1 MIKFSQYLKEEYER
15 VGNTQYGSNPG
26 GVHIHKE
33 TGDKYYIKFPR
44 NPEQAKVEVA
54 TAKIYEKL
62 GIKTLKP
69 DLVNVNGKIG
79 VRTKWLENHK
89 PIGYGFRNKVKPEHG
104 EAMAKL
110 YHGAVITGNR
120 DAVGLE
126 FDNIL
131 HSPSGDL
138 LSVDQGGSMH
148 FRAMGGS
155 KDFHGN
161 EIGEFES
168 MRNPEY
174 PSGEFFNHAVKPEHE
189 KASLEAIKNNLTD
202 EHIDSIINEVGLD
215 QKHADVI
222 KQKKALLLSKYQA

>member
-1 MIKFSQYLKEEYER
+1 MINFSQYLKEEYER
-15 VGNTQYGSNPG
+15 VGGTQYGSNPG

-54 TAKIYEKL
+54 TAKIYDKL
-62 GIKTLKP
+62 GIKTMKP
-69 DLVNVNGKIG
+69 ALVELNGKLG
-79 VRTKWLENHK
+79 VKTKWHDNHR
-89 PIGYGFRNKVKPEHG
+89 PIGYNFKDKVKPEHG
-104 EAMAKL
+104 EEMTKL
-110 YHGAVITGNR
+110 YHGAVITSNR

-131 HSPSGDL
+131 HSPSGEL
-138 LSVDQGGSMH
+138 FSVDQGGSMH
-148 FRAMGGS
+148 FRAMGGA
-155 KDFHGN
+155 KDFNGH
-161 EIGEFES
+161 EIGEFDS

-174 PSGEFFNHAVKPEHE
+174 TSGDFFNHVVKPEHE
-189 KASLEAIKNNLTD
+189 KASIDSIKNSLTD
-202 EHIDSIINEVGLD
+202 DHIDSIIKEVGLD